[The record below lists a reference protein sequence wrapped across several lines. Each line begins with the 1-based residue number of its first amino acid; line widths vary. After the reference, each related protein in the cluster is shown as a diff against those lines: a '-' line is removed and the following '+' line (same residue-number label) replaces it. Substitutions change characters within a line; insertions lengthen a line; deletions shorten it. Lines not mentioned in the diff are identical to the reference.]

1 MKPKDKTYHPT
12 EIPVVTA
19 HQYPYKFRESM
30 IDDTRRLAR
39 FGCTNEEIAE
49 WLKIS
54 LQTFAVYQHD
64 IPEFMRALEDGRM
77 FDSMKV
83 VDSLHKQ
90 ALGYVVQEH
99 EVAEHVTRS
108 GDIIELKKTTTK
120 FVNPSVTAAIY
131 LLKTRH
137 GDKWMDIVKTEST
150 RNLNIMVKNVD
161 FSDMTDDE
169 LVMLKKIGIK
179 SIPQEFG
186 RHNLSLPEK
195 SEHQME
201 RTAPMKPRGKSI
213 YIQDVR
219 GN

>member
-1 MKPKDKTYHPT
+1 MKPREKSYHPT
-12 EIPVVTA
+12 EVQELTNHA
-19 HQYPYKFRESM
+19 YPYKFRESM
-30 IDDTRRLAR
+30 IDETHRLAR

-49 WLKIS
+49 FLKIS
-54 LQTFAVYQHD
+54 LQTFHAYNHD
-64 IPEFMRALEDGRM
+64 IPEFRQALEDGRM
-77 FDSMKV
+77 YDSMKV

-108 GDIIELKKTTTK
+108 GDIVELKKTVTK

-150 RNLNIMVKNVD
+150 KNLNIMVKNVD
-161 FSDMTDDE
+161 FSDMSDE
-169 LVMLKKIGIK
+169 ELAMMKKIGIK
-179 SIPQEFG
+179 RVPQEFHMNG
-186 RHNLSLPEK
+186 GSKALPE
-195 SEHQME
+195 
-201 RTAPMKPRGKSI
+201 RTKQHEGKTI
-213 YIQDVR
+213 QIQDVQ